1 MHDLLLMRNS
11 AVSGNSEDKTLYIK
25 VLLYG
30 TQDYTSMHTVSTK
43 DTGKK
48 KKGQEYVAAAIA
60 CVPVMSL
67 QILRGKREGQC
78 NRQASFDSA

>member
-25 VLLYG
+25 VLLFG

-43 DTGKK
+43 DIQAKRKK
-48 KKGQEYVAAAIA
+48 VKNMLQQRLYV
-60 CVPVMSL
+60 SL
-67 QILRGKREGQC
+67 
-78 NRQASFDSA
+78 

>member
-11 AVSGNSEDKTLYIK
+11 AVSGNSEDETLHIK
-25 VLLYG
+25 VLQFG

-43 DTGKK
+43 DIQAKRKK
-48 KKGQEYVAAAIA
+48 NMLQQRRF
-60 CVPVMSL
+60 PVMPL